1 MKKFL
6 KLLVVGLA
14 LFSAY
19 QFGIPFYHYQVFK
32 SDLKEISKMNSNQ
45 FREGEMMLKVKEMAR
60 DFNVQLNDKDIKL
73 TRDSKYRIE
82 VSWEETVN
90 WLSIYQKTFKFAV
103 DTSSKD

>member
-6 KLLVVGLA
+6 NLLVVGLA
-14 LFSAY
+14 LVSAF
-19 QFGIPFYHYQVFK
+19 QFGLPFYHHMVFK
-32 SDLKEISKMNSNQ
+32 SDLKEVSKMNSNQ

-60 DFNVQLNDKDIKL
+60 DINVPLQDNDIIL
-73 TRDSKYRIE
+73 TQDLTYRIE

-90 WLSIYQKTFKFAV
+90 WLGIYQKTFKFAV